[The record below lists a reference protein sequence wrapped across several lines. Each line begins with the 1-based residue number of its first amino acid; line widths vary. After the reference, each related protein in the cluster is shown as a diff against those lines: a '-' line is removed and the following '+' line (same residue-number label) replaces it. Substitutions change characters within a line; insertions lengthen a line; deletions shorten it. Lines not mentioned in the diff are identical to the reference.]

1 MSNWQKDS
9 DRLKRTVE
17 FATFADAIAFMVRVS
32 FECEKLNHHPE
43 WRNVYNKIDIELT
56 THTTG
61 GITDLDRKLAAFID
75 KAYEQMT

>member
-1 MSNWQKDS
+1 
-9 DRLKRTVE
+9 
-17 FATFADAIAFMVRVS
+17 MVRVS

-61 GITDLDRKLAAFID
+61 GITDLDRKLATFID
-75 KAYEQMT
+75 KVYGQMT

>member
-1 MSNWQKDS
+1 MSNWQQDS

-75 KAYEQMT
+75 KVYEQMT